1 MDGENHTTIV
11 GEFTDFF
18 ASAPTL
24 GQIVAYTL
32 PDDLQTRAH
41 ELLDK
46 NRNQKLSDD
55 EQAEMEQ
62 FRYFDHLLALI
73 KTRAYIRLKKQ

>member
-1 MDGENHTTIV
+1 MDGQNQTTIV

-24 GQIVAYTL
+24 DQIVAYTL
-32 PDDLQTRAH
+32 SDQLQTRAH

-62 FRYFDHLLALI
+62 FRYFEHLLALI
-73 KTRAYIRLKKQ
+73 KAKAYIRLKKE